1 MAQMTSKERMLAA
14 IRLQTPDRVP
24 CTPDFSNMI
33 PCRMTGLPFWEVY
46 YSGRVDLY
54 DAYCRAAKYFG
65 IDGWYQSGVRF
76 KRENAF
82 SVENAVE
89 SLTAERMMVRTTLRF
104 PEGELS
110 ERTTYYAQD
119 PPTPTEKRVKDIER
133 DFPLIRRLYGR
144 ITGMD
149 RGRIEAQRAACGDDG
164 LFCLAV
170 GYPGMHFFTN
180 YMDGGLEAAV
190 YAQSDYPELMDEWA
204 ALEHADALR
213 QTEMMLD
220 AKPDCIL
227 LGASGTLTLSNPELV
242 RRFCL
247 PSIQAITAMAKQAGV
262 PTMLHSCG
270 KSAALLEMLYAETDL
285 NCINPLEEPPMG
297 DVTLKEC
304 KRKYG
309 DRLCLM
315 GNLNTTDVML
325 RGSPEDVE
333 RAARKAIDDAGAG
346 GGFILS
352 TGDQCGR
359 DTPEENLFRLVE
371 TAKTYGKY
379 E

>member
-1 MAQMTSKERMLAA
+1 
-14 IRLQTPDRVP
+14 
-24 CTPDFSNMI
+24 
-33 PCRMTGLPFWEVY
+33 
-46 YSGRVDLY
+46 
-54 DAYCRAAKYFG
+54 
-65 IDGWYQSGVRF
+65 
-76 KRENAF
+76 
-82 SVENAVE
+82 
-89 SLTAERMMVRTTLRF
+89 
-104 PEGELS
+104 
-110 ERTTYYAQD
+110 
-119 PPTPTEKRVKDIER
+119 
-133 DFPLIRRLYGR
+133 
-144 ITGMD
+144 
-149 RGRIEAQRAACGDDG
+149 
-164 LFCLAV
+164 
-170 GYPGMHFFTN
+170 
-180 YMDGGLEAAV
+180 
-190 YAQSDYPELMDEWA
+190 MDEWA
-204 ALEHADALR
+204 ALEHADVMR
-213 QTEMMLD
+213 QVEMMLD

-242 RRFCL
+242 RHFCL

-270 KSAALLEMLYAETDL
+270 KSAAFLEMLYAETDL

-304 KRKYG
+304 KQKYG

-359 DTPEENLFRLVE
+359 DTPEENLFKLVE

>member
-33 PCRMTGLPFWEVY
+33 PCKMTGLPFWDVY
-46 YSGRVDLY
+46 YYGRVDLY
-54 DAYCRAAKYFG
+54 DAYCRAAKYYG
-65 IDGWYQSGVRF
+65 IDGWYQTDARF
-76 KRENAF
+76 ERENAF
-82 SVENAVE
+82 AVENAIE
-89 SLTAERMMVRTTLRF
+89 SLTAERMVVHTTRRCDA
-104 PEGELS
+104 GELS
-110 ERTTYYAQD
+110 ERTTYYVQD
-119 PPTPTEKRVKDIER
+119 PPTPTEKPVKDIER
-133 DFPLIRRLYGR
+133 DFPLICRLYGR
-144 ITGMD
+144 ITGVD
-149 RGRIEAQRAACGDDG
+149 RDQIERQRAACGDDG
-164 LFCLAV
+164 LFCLNV

-180 YMDGGLEAAV
+180 HMDGGLETAV
-190 YAQSDYPELMDEWA
+190 YAQSDCPELMDEWA

-213 QTEMMLD
+213 RTELLLD

-242 RRFCL
+242 RHFCL

-270 KSAALLEMLYAETDL
+270 KSAAFLEMLYAETDL
-285 NCINPLEEPPMG
+285 NCINPLEAPPMG

-304 KRKYG
+304 KQKYG

-333 RAARKAIDDAGAG
+333 RAARQAIDDAGEG